1 MLTQIRRRR
10 TILIVVLS
18 IIGPIMI
25 LTLAGPGEGPDPG
38 DKQTYLDK
46 SGDEELAYLLV
57 KLEKKTRQVIA
68 GHYGRRQSGEPEAT
82 ATYKK
87 TLIENRILPAAVAD
101 PIFSE
106 VVPGAT
112 GGRAWVRMVVPEP
125 RNPNNRGDSTALAM
139 LAELQKGAESVW
151 QTTRSRP
158 RRVAC
163 PVTESRRERQIRI
176 SHSMRRTVGRQA
188 RLSEPWSPESHPRS
202 DRGRGVAVLTEIQKT
217 KSDRGETFFRVRI
230 DVSYVCFRSG
240 GSRKIRLNK

>member
-151 QTTRSRP
+151 QTTADACYYGEPITAKAGCLSCHGEP
-158 RRVAC
+158 AGEADPYFPQYEKNGWKAGEVVGAVVARVA
-163 PVTESRRERQIRI
+163 
-176 SHSMRRTVGRQA
+176 
-188 RLSEPWSPESHPRS
+188 PE
-202 DRGRGVAVLTEIQKT
+202 K
-217 KSDRGETFFRVRI
+217 
-230 DVSYVCFRSG
+230 
-240 GSRKIRLNK
+240 